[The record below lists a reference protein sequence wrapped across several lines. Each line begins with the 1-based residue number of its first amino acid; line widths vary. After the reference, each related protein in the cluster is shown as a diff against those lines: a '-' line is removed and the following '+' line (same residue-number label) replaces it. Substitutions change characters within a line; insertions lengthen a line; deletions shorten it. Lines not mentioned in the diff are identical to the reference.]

1 MPSTVLITGASTGFG
16 RDAAERL
23 ARRGHRVYATMRDI
37 GNRNAENRTA
47 LEQLAR
53 DEDVELHVLELDVT
67 REASVQRAVETA
79 LDDAGHIDVVINN
92 AGFAGVGVSEAYT
105 PEQFQQMF
113 DVNLFGVVRVNRA
126 VLPSMRERRS
136 GLLIHISSGAG
147 RVTVPAMASYC
158 ASKHALEAMTD
169 ALRFE
174 LLPFGIDAILVE
186 PGIYRTRI
194 FDRNLEPADRARVAS
209 YGDAAQYAE
218 RVWDTFLSAINAPGA
233 PGSEEVAEVLVR
245 LVEAGPGER
254 PFRTVVSAPI
264 VQLLTPYNETSEAL
278 RPVVA
283 QIFNVP
289 ELAGHLAKPS
299 DEGSSVRA
307 ERQTAAPQL
316 A

>member
-16 RDAAERL
+16 RDTAERL

-37 GNRNAENRTA
+37 GNRNAEHRAA
-47 LEQLAR
+47 LEKLAR
-53 DEDVELHVLELDVT
+53 DEDVDVHVLELDVT
-67 REASVQRAVETA
+67 REASVQRAVEAA
-79 LDDAGHIDVVINN
+79 LEDAGHIDVVINN
-92 AGFAGVGVSEAYT
+92 AGFAGIGVSEAYT

-158 ASKHALEAMTD
+158 ASKYALEAMTD

-194 FDRNLEPADRARVAS
+194 FDRNLEPADRERVAS

-218 RVWDTFLSAINAPGA
+218 RVWNTFLSAINAPGA

-245 LVEAGPGER
+245 LVEAQPGER

-264 VQLLTPYNETSEAL
+264 AQLLTPYNETAESL

-283 QIFNVP
+283 QIFNVS
-289 ELAGHLAKPS
+289 ELAGHPAKPS
-299 DEGSSVRA
+299 DEGSGVRA
-307 ERQTAAPQL
+307 ERQTTAPQL
-316 A
+316 V